1 MKFPFPTS
9 SSLEIVEFAVKG
21 LKHIFREGLHYKRA
35 GVILIDFVDDNA
47 YQPSLFFNSN
57 PKHKQLIAQVDAVNG
72 KYGKQIIR
80 LAAQDNDPL
89 RKKQQHL
96 TKKYTTDIHDIL
108 QVDVTIV
115 R

>member
-1 MKFPFPTS
+1 M
-9 SSLEIVEFAVKG
+9 
-21 LKHIFREGLHYKRA
+21 
-35 GVILIDFVDDNA
+35 DDNA

-96 TKKYTTDIHDIL
+96 TKEYTTDIHDIL
-108 QVDVTIV
+108 QVDVT
-115 R
+115 